1 MLMAEWYATGIEL
14 VFYVKTVQALLR
26 ADRKNARTNRFF
38 VILST
43 AFLFLITIFVA
54 VEAVFGQE
62 MWIVNAGFEGG
73 SAAYLAT
80 YASVWYQTM
89 GTTASITL
97 QLMSDAF
104 LVGRMYP
111 PAWGNTK

>member
-111 PAWGNTK
+111 PAWGSTK